1 MLLFGAVV
9 SVQAQTAGN
18 INGNSG
24 HQGSSPQNNARK
36 ANTSQLAGKG
46 VPFSKDAEQQG
57 RGRKVLKEKTART
70 ADPSVDTR
78 STVGGQQGGSS
89 GQSQSKRS
97 TKAGTGK
104 NAGTSPGNSGTR
116 Q

>member
-1 MLLFGAVV
+1 MLLLGAVV
-9 SVQAQTAGN
+9 SVQAQSGGTS
-18 INGNSG
+18 NSG
-24 HQGSSPQNNARK
+24 QQGSSPQNNARK
-36 ANTSQLAGKG
+36 ANTSQTLGKG

-57 RGRKVLKEKTART
+57 RGRKLSKEKTART

-78 STVGGQQGGSS
+78 STVGGQQGGKS

-97 TKAGTGK
+97 NKAGASK
-104 NAGTSPGNSGTR
+104 NAGTSPGTSGNR